1 MTLARLND
9 TILATLRQALGPDEG
24 RATARLVMEDLAGA
38 DPVRIL
44 TRGEYEPEPETVDR
58 VLGAVRRIAAGEP
71 PQYVVGFARWMG
83 LKLKVTPATLI
94 PRPETAGLVDIITDD
109 CASRDDLRVLDVG
122 TGSGCI
128 AIALSRALPYSHVRA
143 IDISSDALAV
153 ARENARAMHASVE
166 FDRADILSAPASE
179 AASLDIV
186 VSNPPY
192 ITEGEA
198 DEVDGRVADYEP
210 RTALFVPDNAPL
222 LFYDAIARYAMTALV
237 PGGRLYFEINP
248 HFADA
253 LRDRLAGLG
262 YDGVDIMRDSFGRLR
277 YARAIKPQP

>member
-109 CASRDDLRVLDVG
+109 CASRGDLRVLDVG

-166 FDRADILSAPASE
+166 FDRADILSAPAPE

-198 DEVDGRVADYEP
+198 DEVDGRVAAYEP

-253 LRDRLAGLG
+253 LRDRLAALG

-277 YARAIKPQP
+277 YARAVKPQP